1 MTDFSDAAPTV
12 RAYRADA
19 PEDGEMLLALVQGLA
34 DYERLAGPDADAC
47 ARLVADAASNPP
59 RFEVRFAEIDGRAV
73 GYAIFFMT
81 YSTFLARPSLFL
93 EDLFVVPEARGR
105 GAGSALFDAVV
116 AEARARRCGRMEWTA
131 LAWNAPAISFY
142 EARGARHLAEWRM
155 FRIDGDALAPGT
167 G

>member
-12 RAYRADA
+12 RAYRSEDA
-19 PEDGEMLLALVQGLA
+19 ETLLSLVQGLA
-34 DYERLAGPDADAC
+34 DYERLEGPDAEAC
-47 ARLVADAASNPP
+47 ARLVADAAANPP
-59 RFEVRFAEIDGRAV
+59 CFEVRLAEIDGRAV